1 MIQWIDDRYEKGS
14 LENRLAKKIWFL
26 DANRL
31 KYWFEKYFKKEIKTS
46 LREAYHGSPYATH
59 YFVQEAFE
67 DDKYDGVAIPSDTL
81 LERVPLAVD
90 IHIQRHKE
98 IYKEDV
104 KREDKS
110 ARAFGE
116 FAKLVQDLEKQGKN
130 PKIRASY

>member
-1 MIQWIDDRYEKGS
+1 MGTTIRNGVIMGIDVYVEWDKRTEEEREKQYTGFS
-14 LENRLAKKIWFL
+14 IESG
-26 DANRL
+26 DVG
-31 KYWFEKYFKKEIKTS
+31 Y

>member
-1 MIQWIDDRYEKGS
+1 MGIDIYVEWDKRTEEEHDKQMTGFSIESGDVGY
-14 LENRLAKKIWFL
+14 
-26 DANRL
+26 
-31 KYWFEKYFKKEIKTS
+31 
-46 LREAYHGSPYATH
+46 LREAYHGTPYATK

-67 DDKYDGVAIPSDTL
+67 YDNIKDDDDLAVAISSDTL
-81 LERVPLAVD
+81 LQRVPLAVD

-104 KREDKS
+104 AKEDKS

-116 FAKLVQDLEKQGKN
+116 FAKLVQNLERQGKN

>member
-1 MIQWIDDRYEKGS
+1 MGIDVYVEWDKRTEEEHDRQITGFSIESG
-14 LENRLAKKIWFL
+14 
-26 DANRL
+26 DAG
-31 KYWFEKYFKKEIKTS
+31 Y

-67 DDKYDGVAIPSDTL
+67 DEEYDGVAIPSDTL
-81 LERVPLAVD
+81 LQRVPLAVD

-104 KREDKS
+104 KKEDKS

-116 FAKLVQDLEKQGKN
+116 FAKLVQDLERQGKK

>member
-1 MIQWIDDRYEKGS
+1 MGIDVYVEWDKRTEEETQKQYTGFSIESG
-14 LENRLAKKIWFL
+14 
-26 DANRL
+26 DVG
-31 KYWFEKYFKKEIKTS
+31 Y

>member
-1 MIQWIDDRYEKGS
+1 MGIDVYVEWDKRTEEEREKQYTGFS
-14 LENRLAKKIWFL
+14 IESG
-26 DANRL
+26 DVG
-31 KYWFEKYFKKEIKTS
+31 Y

>member
-1 MIQWIDDRYEKGS
+1 MGTTIRNGVIMGIDVYVEWDKRTEEETQKQYTGFSIESG
-14 LENRLAKKIWFL
+14 
-26 DANRL
+26 DVG
-31 KYWFEKYFKKEIKTS
+31 Y

>member
-1 MIQWIDDRYEKGS
+1 MGIDIYMRWDGMTEDDRQKQYTG
-14 LENRLAKKIWFL
+14 F
-26 DANRL
+26 DATVGEVG
-31 KYWFEKYFKKEIKTS
+31 Y

-67 DDKYDGVAIPSDTL
+67 DEEYDGVAIPSDTL
-81 LERVPLAVD
+81 LQRVPLAVD

-104 KREDKS
+104 KKEDKS

-116 FAKLVQDLEKQGKN
+116 FAKLVQDLERQGKN

>member
-1 MIQWIDDRYEKGS
+1 MDTTIRNGVIMGIDVYVEWDKRTEEEREKQYTGFS
-14 LENRLAKKIWFL
+14 IESG
-26 DANRL
+26 DVG
-31 KYWFEKYFKKEIKTS
+31 Y